1 MKSHQTL
8 ILLIFR
14 CLPKHLN
21 NLSCA
26 DDSVLIAQSEQALQ
40 NMLDTVVAASEK
52 IGLTLNISKTETL
65 TISKKL
71 QALTCKIHSCGV
83 QVKQVDKFNYLGY
96 LITSDGKCATE
107 IHKRTIAAKVTFKKL
122 SPILTNRNIKMD
134 TKYRI
139 LKAYVWSV
147 FFCMAVNAEQSPAA

>member
-21 NLSCA
+21 NLRCA
-26 DDSVLIAQSEQALQ
+26 DDTVLIAQSEQALQ

-65 TISKKL
+65 TISKKFQPL
-71 QALTCKIHSCGV
+71 LALTCKIHSCGV

-107 IHKRTIAAKVTFKKL
+107 IHKRTIAA
-122 SPILTNRNIKMD
+122 
-134 TKYRI
+134 
-139 LKAYVWSV
+139 
-147 FFCMAVNAEQSPAA
+147 